1 MAKKSK
7 KSKKSEKV
15 KFADGLNAILEGDDY
30 DGEEDEEDEEDED
43 EDEDEDEEKSDIEP
57 ADELAVVEMRLSQ
70 VRNGDKKMSDES
82 VAKLHAKARKLQRKG
97 RLERLKKEMARIRSG
112 EADHSIGIY

>member
-1 MAKKSK
+1 MAK

-15 KFADGLNAILEGDDY
+15 KFADGLNEMLEGDDY
-30 DGEEDEEDEEDED
+30 DGEEVEDEEE
-43 EDEDEDEEKSDIEP
+43 EEEEKSDIEP
-57 ADELAVVEMRLSQ
+57 VDELAVVEMRLAQ
-70 VRNGDKKMSDES
+70 VRHGDKKMSDEN

-112 EADHSIGIY
+112 EEDYSIGIY

>member
-30 DGEEDEEDEEDED
+30 DGE
-43 EDEDEDEEKSDIEP
+43 
-57 ADELAVVEMRLSQ
+57 
-70 VRNGDKKMSDES
+70 
-82 VAKLHAKARKLQRKG
+82 
-97 RLERLKKEMARIRSG
+97 
-112 EADHSIGIY
+112 

>member
-15 KFADGLNAILEGDDY
+15 KFADGLNEILAGDDY
-30 DGEEDEEDEEDED
+30 DGEEVEDEEE
-43 EDEDEDEEKSDIEP
+43 EEEEKSDIEP
-57 ADELAVVEMRLSQ
+57 VDELAVVEMRLAQ
-70 VRNGDKKMSDES
+70 VRHGDKKMSDEN

-97 RLERLKKEMARIRSG
+97 RLERLEKEMDRVRG
-112 EADHSIGIY
+112 GDGDYPIGMY